1 MKLKTALISVSDKRG
16 ISELGRFLAEMGVE
30 ILSSGGTARFLSSE
44 GIKVT
49 EVSQYTGFPE
59 ILDGRVKTLHPLIH
73 GGILAKRDEPN
84 HLGEIKRHNIKLIDL
99 VVVNLYPFV
108 ETVSKGASL
117 KEAIEQIDI
126 GGPTLVRAAA
136 KNFHYVTV
144 LVDPKDYPRVMKEI
158 KEKGEVSLGTRFE
171 LAKKA
176 FWHVYEYDKAI
187 AQYFEKVEVEP

>member
-1 MKLKTALISVSDKRG
+1 MKLKTALISVSDKSG
-16 ISELGRFLAEMGVE
+16 ILELGRFLNEIGVE
-30 ILSSGGTARFLSSE
+30 ILSSGGTARFLISQ

-59 ILDGRVKTLHPLIH
+59 ILDGRVKTLHPLVH
-73 GGILAKRDEPN
+73 GGILAKRDEAH
-84 HLGEIKRHNIKLIDL
+84 HLEEVKRFNIKLIDL
-99 VVVNLYPFV
+99 VVVNLYPFK
-108 ETVSKGASL
+108 EIVSKGASP

-144 LVDPKDYPRVMKEI
+144 LIDPEDYPKVIKEI
-158 KEKGEVSLGTRFE
+158 RERGEVSLRTRFE

-176 FWHVYEYDKAI
+176 FWHVYDYDKAI
-187 AQYFEKVEVEP
+187 AQYLESVEVEP

>member
-1 MKLKTALISVSDKRG
+1 MLKTALISVSDKRG
-16 ISELGRFLAEMGVE
+16 LSELGRFLAEIGVE

-49 EVSQYTGFPE
+49 EVSHYTGFPE

-73 GGILAKRDEPN
+73 GGILAKRDEPS
-84 HLGEIKRHNIKLIDL
+84 HLEEIKRHNIKLIDL

-108 ETVSKGASL
+108 ETVSKGASF

-136 KNFHYVTV
+136 KNFYYVTV
-144 LVDPKDYPRVMKEI
+144 VVDPEDYPRVMEEI
-158 KEKGEVSLGTRFE
+158 KERGEISLGTRFE

-187 AQYFEKVEVEP
+187 AQYFEKVEVKP

>member
-16 ISELGRFLAEMGVE
+16 ISELGRFLAEIGAE
-30 ILSSGGTARFLSSE
+30 ILSSGGTARFLISE

-84 HLGEIKRHNIKLIDL
+84 HLEEIKRHNIKLIDL

-144 LVDPKDYPRVMKEI
+144 LVDPEDYPRVMEEI
-158 KEKGEVSLGTRFE
+158 KEKGEVSLGMRFE

-187 AQYFEKVEVEP
+187 AQYFEKVEVKP

>member
-84 HLGEIKRHNIKLIDL
+84 HLEEIKRHNIKLIDL